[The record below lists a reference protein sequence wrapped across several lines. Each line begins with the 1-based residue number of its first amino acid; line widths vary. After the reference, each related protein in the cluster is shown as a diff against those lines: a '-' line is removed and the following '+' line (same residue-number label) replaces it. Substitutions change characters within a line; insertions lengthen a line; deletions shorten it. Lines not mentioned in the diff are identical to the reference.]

1 MCGVVGIAGKSPV
14 NQMLFDALTML
25 QHRGQDAA
33 GIVTCHDGRLF
44 LRKDNGMVRDV
55 FHTRHMR
62 ALIGNYGIGHVRYPT
77 AGSSSSA
84 EAQPFYVNSPYGISL
99 AHNGNLTNADEIKQ
113 DLFKTD
119 LRHINTD
126 SDSEV
131 LLNVFAHELQK
142 TGKVEPDAQDIFNTV
157 AQVHK
162 RCRGAY
168 GVVAMITG
176 YGLVGF
182 RDPYG
187 IRPLIYGSRE
197 TEQGVEYIIAS
208 ESVAITAL
216 GFKVE
221 RDIAPG
227 EAIFIDANGQLFS
240 QQCAQNPQ
248 YRSCIFEYVYFAR
261 PDAIIDGISVY
272 KARLK
277 MGEKLAHKILKEWGE
292 NHQIDVV
299 IPIPDTS
306 RTSAL
311 ELANV
316 LGVKF
321 REGFMKNRYIGR
333 TFIMPGQQQRKKSV
347 RQKLNPVEL
356 EFKDKNVLLV
366 DDSIVRGTTCNE
378 IIQMARDA
386 GAKNVFF
393 ASAAPMVKYPNVYGI
408 DMPVKSE
415 LIASNRNVDE
425 ICEIIGADRLIFQD
439 LDDLKD
445 AVRTSKVPELQ
456 EFDCSVFDGIYV
468 TGGIDEQYLDD
479 LANLRNDSAKKKKD
493 GYIDV
498 NIDVAA
504 VDLSGV
510 TDKA

>member
-33 GIVTCHDGRLF
+33 GIVTCHEGRLF

-62 ALIGNYGIGHVRYPT
+62 ALLGNYGIGHVRYPT

-99 AHNGNLTNADEIKQ
+99 AHNGNLTNAEEIHE

-119 LRHINTD
+119 LRHMNTD

-131 LLNVFAHELQK
+131 LLNVFAHEMHK
-142 TGKVEPDAQDIFNTV
+142 NGKLNPSPEDIFDAV
-157 AQVHK
+157 SRVHE
-162 RCRGAY
+162 RCKGAY

-176 YGLVGF
+176 HGLVGF
-182 RDPYG
+182 RDPNG

-197 TEQGVEYIIAS
+197 TEKGVEYIIAS

-221 RDIAPG
+221 RDIEPG
-227 EAIFIDANGQLFS
+227 EAILINAKGELFS
-240 QQCAQNPQ
+240 KQCAANPE
-248 YRSCIFEYVYFAR
+248 YRPCIFEYVYFAR

-277 MGEKLAHKILKEWGE
+277 MGEKLASKIIREWGDE
-292 NHQIDVV
+292 HDIDVV

-311 ELANV
+311 ELANT

-321 REGFMKNRYIGR
+321 REGFVKNRYIGR
-333 TFIMPGQQQRKKSV
+333 TFIMPGQKQREKSV

-356 EFKDKNVLLV
+356 EFKGKNVLLV

-378 IIQMARDA
+378 IIQMARDS
-386 GAKNVFF
+386 GAKKVFF

-408 DMPVKSE
+408 DMPAKAE
-415 LIASNRNVDE
+415 LIASNRSVEE
-425 ICEIIGADRLIFQD
+425 IREIIGADRLIFQD
-439 LDDLKD
+439 LEDLKG
-445 AVRTSKVPELQ
+445 AVRTSKVPGLQ
-456 EFDCSVFDGIYV
+456 EVDCSVFDGIYV
-468 TGGIDEQYLDD
+468 AGGINEAYLDE
-479 LANLRNDSAKKKKD
+479 LESKRNDSAKKAKG

-498 NIDVAA
+498 NIDAA
-504 VDLSGV
+504 SVDLTGI
-510 TDKA
+510 KEE

>member
-1 MCGVVGIAGKSPV
+1 MCGVVGIAGKSAV

-33 GIVTCHDGRLF
+33 GIVTCHEGRLF
-44 LRKDNGMVRDV
+44 LRKDVGMVRDV

-62 ALIGNYGIGHVRYPT
+62 ALQGNYGIGHVRYPT
-77 AGSSSSA
+77 AGTSSSA
-84 EAQPFYVNSPYGISL
+84 EAQPFYVNSPYGITL
-99 AHNGNLTNADEIKQ
+99 AHNGNLTNAEEIHD

-119 LRHINTD
+119 LRHMNTD

-142 TGKVEPDAQDIFNTV
+142 RGKLVPTSEDIFHAVTR
-157 AQVHK
+157 VHE
-162 RCRGAY
+162 RCKGGYA
-168 GVVAMITG
+168 VVAMITG
-176 YGLVGF
+176 QGVVGF
-182 RDPYG
+182 RDPNG

-197 TEQGVEYIIAS
+197 TENGMEYIIAS

-221 RDIAPG
+221 RDIEPG
-227 EAIFIDANGQLFS
+227 EAVFIDSEGNFFTK
-240 QQCAQNPQ
+240 QCAAKPE
-248 YRSCIFEYVYFAR
+248 YRPCIFEYVYFAR

-277 MGEKLAHKILKEWGE
+277 MGEKLAHKILREWGDE
-292 NHQIDVV
+292 HDIDVV

-311 ELANV
+311 ELANT

-333 TFIMPGQQQRKKSV
+333 TFIMPGQQLRKKSV

-356 EFKDKNVLLV
+356 EFQGKNVLLV

-378 IIQMARDA
+378 IIQMARDS
-386 GAKNVFF
+386 GAKKVFF

-408 DMPVKSE
+408 DMPAKSE
-415 LIASNRNVDE
+415 LIASERSVEE
-425 ICEIIGADRLIFQD
+425 IREIIGADRLIFQD
-439 LDDLKD
+439 LEDLKD
-445 AVRTSKVPELQ
+445 AVRTKIVPNLR
-456 EFDCSVFDGIYV
+456 EFDCSVFDGVYV
-468 TGGIDEQYLDD
+468 AGGIDEAYLDQ
-479 LANLRNDSAKKKKD
+479 LQKKRNDGAKKGDKF
-493 GYIDV
+493 IDV
-498 NIDVAA
+498 NIDAA
-504 VDLSGV
+504 SVDLTGV
-510 TDKA
+510 REV

>member
-33 GIVTCHDGRLF
+33 GIVTCDEGRLF

-62 ALIGNYGIGHVRYPT
+62 ALKGNYGIGHVRYPT

-84 EAQPFYVNSPYGISL
+84 EAQPFYVNSPYGITL
-99 AHNGNLTNADEIKQ
+99 AHNGNLTNAEEIHD

-119 LRHINTD
+119 LRHMNTD

-131 LLNVFAHELQK
+131 LLNVLAHELQK
-142 TGKVEPDAQDIFNTV
+142 HGKLVPTSEDIFHAVTR
-157 AQVHK
+157 VHE
-162 RCRGAY
+162 RCKGAY

-176 YGLVGF
+176 QGLVGF
-182 RDPYG
+182 RDPNG

-197 TEQGVEYIIAS
+197 TEQGMEYIIAS

-221 RDIAPG
+221 RDILPG
-227 EAIFIDANGQLFS
+227 EAVFIDLEGNFFTK
-240 QQCAQNPQ
+240 QCAANAE
-248 YRSCIFEYVYFAR
+248 YRPCIFEYVYFAR

-277 MGEKLAHKILKEWGE
+277 MGEKLAQKILREWGE
-292 NHQIDVV
+292 EHDIDVV

-311 ELANV
+311 ELANM

-321 REGFMKNRYIGR
+321 REGFMKNRFIGR
-333 TFIMPGQQQRKKSV
+333 TFIMPGQQLRKKSV

-356 EFKDKNVLLV
+356 EFKGKNVLLV

-378 IIQMARDA
+378 IIQMARDS
-386 GAKNVFF
+386 GAKKVFF

-408 DMPVKSE
+408 DMPAKSE
-415 LIASNRNVDE
+415 LIASERSVEE
-425 ICEIIGADRLIFQD
+425 IREIIGADRLIFQD
-439 LDDLKD
+439 LEDLKD
-445 AVRTSKVPELQ
+445 AVRTTKVPDVKD
-456 EFDCSVFDGIYV
+456 FDCSVFDGIYV
-468 TGGIDEQYLDD
+468 SGGIDAQYLDD
-479 LANLRNDSAKKKKD
+479 LQQKRSDSAMKESN
-493 GYIDV
+493 YIDV
-498 NIDVAA
+498 NIDAA
-504 VDLSGV
+504 SVDLTGV
-510 TDKA
+510 REV

>member
-1 MCGVVGIAGKSPV
+1 MCGVVGIAGKSAV

-33 GIVTCHDGRLF
+33 GIVTCHEGRLF
-44 LRKDNGMVRDV
+44 LRKDVGMVRDV

-62 ALIGNYGIGHVRYPT
+62 ALRGNYGIGHVRYPT
-77 AGSSSSA
+77 AGTSSSA
-84 EAQPFYVNSPYGISL
+84 EAQPFYVNSPYGITL
-99 AHNGNLTNADEIKQ
+99 AHNGNLTNAEEIHD

-119 LRHINTD
+119 LRHMNTD

-131 LLNVFAHELQK
+131 LLNVMAHELQK
-142 TGKVEPDAQDIFNTV
+142 QGHL
-157 AQVHK
+157 QVSAEDVFHAVTRVHE
-162 RCRGAY
+162 RCKGGYA
-168 GVVAMITG
+168 VVAMITG
-176 YGLVGF
+176 QGLVGF
-182 RDPYG
+182 RDPNG

-197 TEQGVEYIIAS
+197 TEEGMEYIIAS

-221 RDIAPG
+221 RDIEPG
-227 EAIFIDANGQLFS
+227 EAVFIDEQGNFFTK
-240 QQCAQNPQ
+240 QCAENPE
-248 YRSCIFEYVYFAR
+248 YRPCIFEYVYFAR
-261 PDAIIDGISVY
+261 PDATIDGISVY

-277 MGEKLAHKILKEWGE
+277 MGEKLAHKILREWSDE
-292 NHQIDVV
+292 HDIDVV

-311 ELANV
+311 ELANT

-333 TFIMPGQQQRKKSV
+333 TFIMPGQQLRKKSV

-356 EFKDKNVLLV
+356 EFQGKNVLLV

-386 GAKNVFF
+386 GAKKVFF

-408 DMPVKSE
+408 DMPAKSE
-415 LIASNRNVDE
+415 LIASERSVEE
-425 ICEIIGADRLIFQD
+425 IREIIGADRLIFQD
-439 LDDLKD
+439 LEDLKD
-445 AVRTSKVPELQ
+445 AVRTKIVPNLR
-456 EFDCSVFDGIYV
+456 EFDCSVFDGVYV
-468 TGGIDEQYLDD
+468 AGGIDEAYLDQ
-479 LANLRNDSAKKKKD
+479 LQRKRNDGAKKGDKF
-493 GYIDV
+493 IDV
-498 NIDVAA
+498 NIDAA
-504 VDLSGV
+504 SVDLTGV
-510 TDKA
+510 REV